1 MTNISPN
8 RLLSLRLQRKNYQ
21 SQEVERYLTYRGN
34 KIDINDSM
42 FDEILSLIPELWN
55 TDKDRLIQ
63 FVWFSDRTFMCLRS
77 KDTYNFSTKQTEE
90 KTYYFNAVTTEQLD
104 SFIKL
109 LIEYFNKVNL
119 DKIENFYSSVY
130 DSLSDVSYF
139 KERVLQMRS
148 QALAES
154 DFMFNS
160 DYVFKNTEEKVSWEK
175 YRQEWRDITE
185 QQFWIDNNF
194 MEIVLPVAP
203 KPVNTYSLLVQS
215 LTRSLGNVEVTD
227 NLIKELDMDYSG
239 YAELSKHYGSV
250 MIKLEVLK
258 ALNRLRIPLG
268 LINSDI
274 TQESNSLDQIQKE
287 MMTSSFSPVDIFSR
301 YISAVDI
308 EDEESNITMKS
319 ILDEQIKN
327 CDIKLQ
333 LINEKL
339 QEYNIS
345 ITIGEIIEKYVAD
358 MAKRAAEIE
367 KEKEAMKLLEQI
379 EMGEIS

>member
-42 FDEILSLIPELWN
+42 FDEILSLVPELWN

-148 QALAES
+148 QALSES

-160 DYVFKNTEEKVSWEK
+160 DYVFKNLEEKVLWEK
-175 YRQEWRDITE
+175 YRQEWRDITD

-203 KPVNTYSLLVQS
+203 KPINTYSLLVQS

-287 MMTSSFSPVDIFSR
+287 MMTSSFSPVDIFSK